1 MHLPGLELREGVPPD
16 LRAIVVMP
24 TLLTSVS
31 TIQEQIE
38 RLEVHHLS
46 NSDDNFTFAL
56 LTDWGDSAAEHAACW
71 PGFKITFHYRSSRYE
86 ISVEI
91 RCWRATEPGYNP
103 TRALLLFVVGRP
115 VSAITNGCSES
126 RHRRRSKYS
135 IMVSF

>member
-24 TLLTSVS
+24 LLLTSVS

-56 LTDWGDSAAEHAACW
+56 LSDWGDSAAEHAACW

-86 ISVEI
+86 ISVENPLL
-91 RCWRATEPGYNP
+91 ATRLDGEMLPDNKKMLIP
-103 TRALLLFVVGRP
+103 L
-115 VSAITNGCSES
+115 
-126 RHRRRSKYS
+126 
-135 IMVSF
+135 